1 MTFEDVSF
9 PEPKATLEY
18 DDSLLKRADAGQIS
32 EVLRFWESPEL
43 FVVLGR
49 TCKDED
55 DVYSDVCREDSVM
68 VLRRSSGGG
77 TVLQGP
83 GCLNFSLV
91 LSKKSHPDLQSIHA
105 SYKFIL
111 EKIVL
116 ALKELGVEAYFRPV
130 CDLVLGEGEKK
141 FSGNAQRR
149 GREFI
154 LHHGTILY
162 DFDLALISRYLKVP
176 KKMPDYRAGRVHEDF
191 IANIHRSPN
200 DIKRVI
206 RNVFS
211 S

>member
-1 MTFEDVSF
+1 MTLEDVSL
-9 PEPKATLEY
+9 PEPKSNLEY
-18 DDSLLKRADAGQIS
+18 DDDLLKRADAGEIGES
-32 EVLRFWESPEL
+32 LRFWESPVF

-49 TCKDED
+49 TCKQED
-55 DVYSDVCREDSVM
+55 DVHINACQKDGVLI
-68 VLRRSSGGG
+68 LRRSSGGG

-91 LSKKSHPDLQSIHA
+91 LSKKIHPEIQAIHA

-116 ALKELGVEAYFRPV
+116 ALKELGADAQFRPV
-130 CDLVLGEGEKK
+130 CDLVISAGEKK

-162 DFDLALISRYLKVP
+162 DFDLSLISRYLKKP
-176 KKMPDYRAGRVHEDF
+176 KKAPDYRAGRAHADF
-191 IANIHRSPN
+191 VTNIHCSPD

-206 RNVFS
+206 RNVFCS
-211 S
+211 